1 MRKLFA
7 TTSNVERL
15 VDAMARIMVREDGV
29 PGMGL
34 FYGEPGLGKTKTC
47 LWWAARNDG
56 IFVRTKKLMTGRW
69 LLEEIVAELGEAP
82 AFRTADLFRQI
93 RDQLL
98 ERPRAI
104 FIDEI
109 DYFDGRIIETLRDV
123 YDETNAPM
131 ILIGMGQV
139 DKKLMRY
146 KHLWDRLSEVVKFNE
161 LSQADISRVAAQ
173 LCETPLSEDAVSFI
187 HGQGTRFR
195 RVMLWLYRAEAVA
208 KRNRLSV
215 VAAADLRGLEK

>member
-1 MRKLFA
+1 
-7 TTSNVERL
+7 
-15 VDAMARIMVREDGV
+15 
-29 PGMGL
+29 
-34 FYGEPGLGKTKTC
+34 
-47 LWWAARNDG
+47 
-56 IFVRTKKLMTGRW
+56 
-69 LLEEIVAELGEAP
+69 
-82 AFRTADLFRQI
+82 
-93 RDQLL
+93 
-98 ERPRAI
+98 
-104 FIDEI
+104 
-109 DYFDGRIIETLRDV
+109 
-123 YDETNAPM
+123 M

>member
-1 MRKLFA
+1 M
-7 TTSNVERL
+7 T
-15 VDAMARIMVREDGV
+15 RIMVREDGV

-34 FYGEPGLGKTKTC
+34 LYGEPGLGKTKTS

-109 DYFDGRIIETLRDV
+109 DYCRRPHHRD
-123 YDETNAPM
+123 A
-131 ILIGMGQV
+131 
-139 DKKLMRY
+139 
-146 KHLWDRLSEVVKFNE
+146 S
-161 LSQADISRVAAQ
+161 
-173 LCETPLSEDAVSFI
+173 
-187 HGQGTRFR
+187 R
-195 RVMLWLYRAEAVA
+195 RV
-208 KRNRLSV
+208 
-215 VAAADLRGLEK
+215 

>member
-15 VDAMARIMVREDGV
+15 VDAMTRIIVREDGV

-34 FYGEPGLGKTKTC
+34 LYGEPGLGKTKSS

-109 DYFDGRIIETLRDV
+109 DMLDGRIIETLRDV

-131 ILIGMGQV
+131 ILIGMGQA

-161 LSQADISRVAAQ
+161 LSPADISGVAAQ
-173 LCETPLSEDAVSFI
+173 LCETPLAEDAVSFI

-195 RVMLWLYRAEAVA
+195 RVMLWLYRAEAIA
-208 KRNRLSV
+208 KRNRLSII
-215 VAAADLRGLEK
+215 AAADLRGMEK